1 MQSKR
6 RMRGQKRAFTLLEV
20 LMVIVILG
28 ILAAVIAPQLMGA
41 QDGAK
46 KDLAELVVTNGF
58 NGSLDRYQLDMGTYP
73 EQITEL
79 IEQPDDEELADDW
92 NGPYIKES
100 DLKDPWGSEWYYQY
114 PGEENASSYDL
125 GSNGPNKG
133 WGDDDD
139 IVNWQ
144 DN

>member
-6 RMRGQKRAFTLLEV
+6 RTRGQKRAFTLLEV

-41 QDGAK
+41 QEGAR

-58 NGSLDRYQLDMGTYP
+58 NGALDRYQLDMGTYP
-73 EQITEL
+73 EQLTQLLEA
-79 IEQPDDEELADDW
+79 PDDEEEAKDW
-92 NGPYIKES
+92 NGPYIKQS
-100 DLKDPWGSEWYYQY
+100 DLTDAWEQEWYYQF
-114 PGEENASSYDL
+114 PGEENPTSYDL
-125 GSNGPNKG
+125 GSNGPNRS

-144 DN
+144 DD